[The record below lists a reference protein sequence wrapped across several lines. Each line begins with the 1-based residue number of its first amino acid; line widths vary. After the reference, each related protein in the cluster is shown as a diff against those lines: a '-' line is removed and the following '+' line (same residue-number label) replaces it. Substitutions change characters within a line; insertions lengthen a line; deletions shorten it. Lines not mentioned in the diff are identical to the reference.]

1 MTSTST
7 GPVTVGLDGS
17 RESLA
22 AAEWAAR
29 EAGSRG
35 LPLKLVSVYEPV
47 PLAARAAFLGDESR
61 QHWSG
66 RIPVEAASGIR
77 DRHPGLDVTADQ
89 LTGEPGEVLAQL
101 AEESALLVLGSRG
114 LSGFGGFLV
123 GSVGQAVLAETKSP
137 VVFVR
142 VPEPAQGT
150 DDTEGTEGGTAGA
163 EAAEAV
169 RAVEAGEGGPVV
181 LGIDAHEPDDVLIRY
196 AFEDAARRGAVLR
209 VVHGWNLPPYFAY
222 GLPPDPELDVELGKQ
237 EAAALTE
244 VLAPWRAEFPGVG
257 VEEAP
262 TVGKTSDILVDA
274 ARGAALL
281 VVGRR
286 VRRAPFGGRIGSV
299 AHAVLHHAAVPV
311 AVVPHK

>member
-7 GPVTVGLDGS
+7 GAVTVGLDGS
-17 RESLA
+17 PESLA

-29 EAGSRG
+29 EAALRE
-35 LPLKLVSVYEPV
+35 LPLKLVSVWEPV
-47 PLAARAAFLGDESR
+47 PLAARAAFLGEESR

-66 RIPVEAASGIR
+66 RVPVEAAAGIR
-77 DRHPGLDVTADQ
+77 EHHPELDVTADQ
-89 LTGEPGEVLAQL
+89 LTGEPGEVLARL

-123 GSVGQAVLAETKSP
+123 GSVGQAVLAGAKSP

-142 VPEPAQGT
+142 APEDA
-150 DDTEGTEGGTAGA
+150 EG
-163 EAAEAV
+163 EAAGEKA
-169 RAVEAGEGGPVV
+169 AGTGDGGPAGPVV
-181 LGIDAHEPDDVLIRY
+181 LGIDAHEPDDALIRY
-196 AFEDAARRGAVLR
+196 GFEAAARRGAALR
-209 VVHGWNLPPYFAY
+209 VVHVWSLPPYFAY

-244 VLAPWRAEFPGVG
+244 ALADRRAEFPSVT

-262 TVGKTSDILVDA
+262 TVGKTADVLVEA
-274 ARGAALL
+274 ARGAQLL

-286 VRRAPFGGRIGSV
+286 LRRAPFGGRIGSV

-311 AVVPHK
+311 AVVPHA